1 MKTLILYFTTD
12 GQTKKIT
19 DKLAEQ
25 ISHEVEVISLQDQTV
40 NFAEKLADAAQIV
53 IGASVRY
60 GHFNPQVYQFVAE
73 QQVVLNQKK
82 SAFFSV
88 NLTARKPNRRTAET
102 NVYVRKFLAK
112 IAWQPNHVEVIAGAL
127 FYPRYKFFDRVMI
140 QFIMKLTK
148 GETDASKEYEFTDW
162 AQVEQFGK
170 LLDLGLK

>member
-40 NFAEKLADAAQIV
+40 NFAEKLADADQIV

-82 SAFFSV
+82 SA
-88 NLTARKPNRRTAET
+88 
-102 NVYVRKFLAK
+102 
-112 IAWQPNHVEVIAGAL
+112 I
-127 FYPRYKFFDRVMI
+127 
-140 QFIMKLTK
+140 
-148 GETDASKEYEFTDW
+148 
-162 AQVEQFGK
+162 
-170 LLDLGLK
+170 